1 MKHWQ
6 FLVRLARFRPGMYL
20 LSGLLASTMFY
31 LFPLVPG
38 LIVRWFFNTLSAEAP
53 LGSPGPGV
61 WTMVALLVGAAIVR
75 VAALLGAV
83 AAESTVQ
90 LTIAALL
97 RHNLLSR
104 ILERPGAAALPS
116 SPGEAISRFRDDI
129 KAVVGFLT
137 WTIDPLGHLLVFTVA
152 LTVLAQINL
161 LMTLAVFV
169 PLVVVI
175 TVVNL
180 ATKRIQ
186 TNRRANQQAIGNVTG
201 LLGEVFGAA
210 QAVKIAGA
218 EQRVVAYFGTLNE
231 ARRKAALTDV
241 LLTQV
246 LSSISQNAAHLGTG
260 VLLLVAAGSMQD
272 GTFSL
277 GDFALFVSYLGWL
290 TQVTTFFGNFLTQYR
305 QMGISLDRMVEL
317 LGGAPPALLVQHS
330 AIHLKGPLP
339 LPDGWPAPDPAQ
351 RLETLRA
358 SNLTYRYPGSANG
371 IADIDLEIPRG
382 SITVITGRIGAGK
395 TTLLRALLGLLP
407 LDSGQIRW
415 NGVPVENPATWMVPP
430 QIAYTPQ
437 TPRMFSEPLLD
448 NILLGVPE
456 SSVDL
461 AQVLHAAVLDHDI
474 ARLDD
479 GLATLIGPRGV
490 KLSGGQLQRAA
501 AARMF
506 ARNADLLVV
515 DDLSSALDVQT
526 ERLLWDRLAAR
537 PGVTCLAV
545 SHRRIALQRASHIIV
560 LKDGRVAAAG
570 DLETLLA
577 TSEEMRQLWHGEEQE
592 QPAAP
597 EQV

>member
-1 MKHWQ
+1 VKHWQ
-6 FLVRLARFRPGMYL
+6 FLVRLARFRPGLYV

-31 LFPLVPG
+31 LFPLIPG
-38 LIVRWFFNTLSAEAP
+38 LIVRWFLDTLSANQAA
-53 LGSPGPGV
+53 GAGV

-75 VAALLGAV
+75 VLALMGAV
-83 AAESTVQ
+83 AAEVTVQ
-90 LTIAALL
+90 LTAAALL

-129 KAVVGFLT
+129 KTVIGFLT
-137 WTIDPLGHLLVFTVA
+137 WTLDPIGQLLVFTVA

-175 TVVNL
+175 AVVHL

-186 TNRRANQQAIGNVTG
+186 ANRRANQQAIGNVTG

-218 EQRVVAYFGTLNE
+218 EQRVVTYFGALNE
-231 ARRKAALTDV
+231 ARRKATLSDV

-246 LSSISQNAAHLGTG
+246 LSSISQNAANLGTG

-272 GTFSL
+272 GTFSV

-317 LGGAPPALLVQHS
+317 LGGAPPAALVQHS
-330 AIHLKGPLP
+330 AIHLTEPLP
-339 LPDGWPAPDPAQ
+339 AADSLGDPPGGWPNPDPTH
-351 RLETLRA
+351 RLGELRA

-371 IADIDLEIPRG
+371 IADIDLDIPRG

-407 LDSGQIRW
+407 LERGQIFW
-415 NGVPVENPATWMVPP
+415 NGAPVEHPATWMVPP
-430 QIAYTPQ
+430 RIAYTPQ
-437 TPRMFSEPLLD
+437 TPRLFSESLLE

-461 AQVLHAAVLDHDI
+461 DQVLYAAVLDQDS

-526 ERLLWDRLAAR
+526 ESLLWERLAAR

-545 SHRRIALQRASHIIV
+545 SHRRVALRRASHIIV
-560 LKDGRVAAAG
+560 LKEGRVAAAG
-570 DLETLLA
+570 SLEALLA
-577 TSEEMRQLWHGEEQE
+577 SSEEMRQLWRGAEHD
-592 QPAAP
+592 QP
-597 EQV
+597 E